1 MCNERADHDR
11 RRCPAEHKRLF
22 DAQVLK
28 RMSGVQEKSQFLS
41 QASTNRFISP
51 RALCLCRL
59 RTVHGAS
66 SKQQPCDS
74 IRWDSRGLR
83 GAKACP
89 HSCHRARIAVIESL
103 GESHPPIRPEPWDAR
118 PQVPKARVARLKER

>member
-41 QASTNRFISP
+41 QATHSAILTCMHTLWSP
-51 RALCLCRL
+51 RPRQDPMAATPRL
-59 RTVHGAS
+59 QLGQKV
-66 SKQQPCDS
+66 
-74 IRWDSRGLR
+74 RGR
-83 GAKACP
+83 HVG
-89 HSCHRARIAVIESL
+89 
-103 GESHPPIRPEPWDAR
+103 
-118 PQVPKARVARLKER
+118 